1 MRSTL
6 MRLFGNLLFKWFLML
21 GKLFYN
27 SIAIRSDVSAAHFA
41 HSDWDM
47 YHSMEEYMKDDD
59 FITNKNKPTEK
70 TND

>member
-1 MRSTL
+1 
-6 MRLFGNLLFKWFLML
+6 ML

>member
-1 MRSTL
+1 MIRNFL
-6 MRLFGNLLFKWFLML
+6 MNVFGKLLFSWFLKL

-27 SIAIRSDVSAAHFA
+27 TIAVKSDVSAAHFA

-47 YHSMEEYMKDDD
+47 YHSMEEYMQDDD
-59 FITNKNKPTEK
+59 FIEYKKGN

>member
-1 MRSTL
+1 MIRNFL
-6 MRLFGNLLFKWFLML
+6 MNVFGKLLFSWFLKL

-27 SIAIRSDVSAAHFA
+27 TIEVKSDVSAAHFA

-47 YHSMEEYMKDDD
+47 YHSMEEYMQDDD
-59 FITNKNKPTEK
+59 FIEYKKGN

>member
-1 MRSTL
+1 MR
-6 MRLFGNLLFKWFLML
+6 NLLMKVFGSILFAWFLRL

-27 SIAIRSDVSAAHFA
+27 TIAIRNDVSAAHFA

-47 YHSMEEYMKDDD
+47 YHSMEEYISDDD
-59 FITNKNKPTEK
+59 FITNEKQKTK